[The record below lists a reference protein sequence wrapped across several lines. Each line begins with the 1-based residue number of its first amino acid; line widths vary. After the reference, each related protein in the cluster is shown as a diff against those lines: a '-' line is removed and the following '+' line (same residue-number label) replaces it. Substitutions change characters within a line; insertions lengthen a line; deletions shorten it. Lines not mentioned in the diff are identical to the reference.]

1 MFNWLDNLLI
11 KFAKKIL
18 NKYAPTGEFIAYIN
32 QEEEKILKKL
42 GAYGKPVN
50 KTGIKSFLFCFV
62 AGTQVKLADGT
73 SKNIE
78 DIKIGD
84 EVLSWDNKLSQAKV
98 VKLMRPIHSD
108 MVELEWEHG
117 KTTNTFDHPFWDS
130 KNQTWAS
137 YNPKLTEERYNFEN
151 VKPLKVGTVGLYL
164 KDGEIIE
171 SKLLSIKEKLEE
183 TQTYI
188 FELDKDNTFFAN
200 GYLTHNKGSWNP
212 ISIVKKVFIK
222 ALNLNPFV
230 ALGISLFLSWIL
242 RPKIPEIED
251 FGTNSFDDFERGI
264 LLNKQSNDANIPVIY
279 GERLTGGVRVFME
292 TSGTDNTYLYMAIVM
307 AEGEVNDIT
316 EIRVDDKIVT
326 FASSFADNTI
336 VEVDS
341 SDANFYKDGESLIR
355 VEPHYGTD
363 GQSAST
369 LLSTLDNWGSNHKLS
384 GLCYLAIRL
393 KWNQD
398 AFAGLPK
405 VQAKIQGKK
414 VKTYNASLVEQ
425 TASYSTNPAWCLLDY
440 LTNTRYGKGLTTD
453 EIDLQSFYD
462 ASLVCE
468 TQVTPYSGGSDI
480 NIFDTNVALDTSKN
494 LISNVRE
501 LIKGCRGYLPY
512 SSGKYSLVIE
522 TTGTASITLTEDD
535 IIGGYSLST
544 PDKNERYN
552 RVIIGFVNPDRNYQ
566 VDEVQ
571 WPPIDDSGLSS
582 ADQHETMKTAD
593 GGFLLEGRFS
603 FTTLTNQ
610 YQAEE
615 MAEVILRRSREA
627 LSLGITV
634 SLDAYDLTIGDIV
647 NITHSSLGFS
657 AKPFRVL
664 GITFNEDFTVGLSL
678 VEHQD
683 SHYTWATK
691 TQASTV
697 PSTNL
702 PNPFNIQP
710 PASVTLDDTLI
721 EYNDGTVIVALDV
734 TIGAS
739 TDSFIDYYQVEY
751 KKSTDSNYII
761 YAQGSGLNHRVL
773 NVIDQDT
780 YDVRVKAVNT
790 LGVSS
795 TYVTAQR
802 TIVGAIAPPS
812 DVEDFSCNIVGQEAH
827 LSWNQIPDL
836 DLAYYQLRF
845 SEETDGT
852 ADWQNSV
859 NLVSKV
865 SRPATSISV
874 PARAGTYLIK
884 AVDKLGNFSSN
895 ATAIISNVTDTVN
908 HNSIATQSE
917 HPDFL
922 GTLTNTV
929 IADDSIRLDSSEL
942 FDSASGLFD
951 DETTRFF
958 DSGVSNADFFANGN
972 YEFAD
977 VIDIGAKHT
986 ARITA
991 SLTQSSDNPDDLF
1004 DNRSGLF
1011 DSAPSNFDG
1020 DTPANCDAHLEI
1032 ATSDDNITYTAF
1044 QNFVIGNYTA
1054 RYFKFRVFLTSRD
1067 LASTPVVS
1075 AVTVTID
1082 MPDRIFSANDITSG
1096 AGTYTVTFTNPFK
1109 SVNYAVGITGED
1121 LATGDFFVVE
1131 NKTINGFDL
1140 TFKNSGGTAISRT
1153 FDYIAKGF

>member
-1 MFNWLDNLLI
+1 MAKWK
-11 KFAKKIL
+11 KFVGKI
-18 NKYAPTGEFIAYIN
+18 IS
-32 QEEEKILKKL
+32 
-42 GAYGKPVN
+42 PV
-50 KTGIKSFLFCFV
+50 
-62 AGTQVKLADGT
+62 
-73 SKNIE
+73 
-78 DIKIGD
+78 
-84 EVLSWDNKLSQAKV
+84 AKV
-98 VKLMRPIHSD
+98 FGI
-108 MVELEWEHG
+108 
-117 KTTNTFDHPFWDS
+117 
-130 KNQTWAS
+130 
-137 YNPKLTEERYNFEN
+137 
-151 VKPLKVGTVGLYL
+151 
-164 KDGEIIE
+164 
-171 SKLLSIKEKLEE
+171 
-183 TQTYI
+183 
-188 FELDKDNTFFAN
+188 
-200 GYLTHNKGSWNP
+200 
-212 ISIVKKVFIK
+212 
-222 ALNLNPFV
+222 NPFV

-242 RPKIPEIED
+242 RPKVPEIED
-251 FGTNSFDDFERGI
+251 FGTNSFDDFERG
-264 LLNKQSNDANIPVIY
+264 LLINKQSNDSNIPVIY
-279 GERLTGGVRVFME
+279 GERLTGGTRVFME

-307 AEGEVNDIT
+307 AEGEINDIT
-316 EIRVDDKIVT
+316 EIRVDDKVVT
-326 FASSFADNTI
+326 FASGFSDGTA

-341 SDANFYKDGESLIR
+341 SDSNFYKNSESLIR

-369 LLSTLDNWGSNHKLS
+369 LLSTLTNWTANHKLS
-384 GLCYLAIRL
+384 GLCYLAIRF

-398 AFAGLPK
+398 AFTGVPK

-425 TASYSTNPAWCLLDY
+425 SASYQTNPAWCLLDY
-440 LTNTRYGKGLTTD
+440 LTNTRYGKGLTTS

-480 NIFDTNVALDTSKN
+480 NIFDTNTALDTSRN
-494 LISNVRE
+494 IIDNVRE

-535 IIGGYSLST
+535 IIGGYSLTT
-544 PDKNERYN
+544 PDKNEKYN
-552 RVIIGFVNPDRNYQ
+552 RVIVGFVNPDRNYQ

-571 WPPIDDSGLSS
+571 FPPIDDSGLPS
-582 ADQHETMKTAD
+582 ADQHATMKASD
-593 GGFLLEGRFS
+593 GGFLLEGRFD
-603 FTTLTNQ
+603 FTTITNQ

-615 MAEVILRRSREA
+615 MAEVILRRSRQA

-634 SLDAYDLTIGDIV
+634 SFDAYDLAIGDIV

-657 AKPFRVL
+657 DKPFRVL

-691 TQASTV
+691 TQASAIPT
-697 PSTNL
+697 TNL
-702 PNPFNIQP
+702 PNPFTIQP
-710 PASVTLDDTLI
+710 PASVTLDDQLI
-721 EYNDGTVIVALDV
+721 QYNDGTVIVALDI

-739 TDSFIDYYQVEY
+739 NDSFVDYYQVEY
-751 KKSTDSNYII
+751 KKSTDSDYII

-773 NVIDQDT
+773 NVIDQQQ

-795 TYVTAQR
+795 TYVSASR
-802 TIVGAIAPPS
+802 TIIGAIEPPS

-827 LSWNQIPDL
+827 LSWSQIPDL
-836 DLAYYQLRF
+836 DLAYYNLRF
-845 SEETDGT
+845 SEATDGT

-859 NLVSKV
+859 ALVEKI
-865 SRPATSISV
+865 SRPATSITV

-895 ATAIISNVTDTVN
+895 ATAIISNVISVTN
-908 HNSIATQSE
+908 FNAIATQSE

-922 GTLTNTV
+922 GTNTNTV
-929 IADDSIRLDSSEL
+929 IADNTIRLDSSEL
-942 FDSASGLFD
+942 FDSASGDFD
-951 DETTRFF
+951 DEVTRFF
-958 DSGVSNADFFANGN
+958 DSGVANADFYASGNYLFAN
-972 YEFAD
+972 

-991 SLTQSSDNPDDLF
+991 SLTQTSDNPDDLF

-1011 DSAPSNFDG
+1011 DTASSNFDG
-1020 DTPANCDAHLEI
+1020 DTPANCNAHIEI
-1032 ATSDDNITYTAF
+1032 ATSDNNITYTAF

-1054 RYFKFRVFLTSRD
+1054 RYFKFRVVLISRD

-1075 AVTVTID
+1075 EVTVTID
-1082 MPDRIFSANDITSG
+1082 MEDRIFSGNDITSG

-1109 SVNYAVGITGED
+1109 SVNYAVGVTGED

-1131 NKTINGFDL
+1131 NKTITGFDL